1 MGWTAQSAAATA
13 GYSPRRRLARLCFS
27 LTAARQRRIL
37 GEFDRLRGKRCRG
50 QIQREAGELKFSYGG
65 QAVIEGVMMRGA
77 HSMAV
82 AVRNPK
88 GEIVI
93 HEQPLSA
100 RLYRGRI
107 AKTPFFAVLSAC
119 GTRWGSASAP

>member
-1 MGWTAQSAAATA
+1 M
-13 GYSPRRRLARLCFS
+13 
-27 LTAARQRRIL
+27 
-37 GEFDRLRGKRCRG
+37 K
-50 QIQREAGELKFSYGG
+50 REAGELKFSYGG

-82 AVRNPK
+82 AVRNPN
-88 GEIVI
+88 GEIVT

-107 AKTPFFAVLSAC
+107 AKTPFLRGLIGLWDALGLGIRALMWSADVALDEEEDISFNGPIGWATIAVSLLI
-119 GTRWGSASAP
+119 GIGSTLR